1 MTAKTFDP
9 YVMELLASRICHD
22 LISPVGAV
30 NNGVEFLEEMGAD
43 AGEDAIKLISF
54 SAGQAAAKLQGFRLC
69 YGSGG
74 RDPNI
79 KPEDIQKTFAG
90 MIAGDGKIRQLWDPF
105 GPLGPSPLPEG
116 FCKILMGMLL
126 LCQECLPKG
135 GVVMVEPDGE
145 NTKVIAQGTDA
156 LVREKLESALDLSLP
171 SEELDTRLI
180 HAYAMAMIA
189 SKYGLL
195 IRLVEKSSEKITFSL
210 TKATV

>member
-1 MTAKTFDP
+1 MTNQNFDP

-54 SAGQAAAKLQGFRLC
+54 SAAQAAAKLQAFRLC

-79 KPEDIQKTFAG
+79 KPEDVQKTFAG
-90 MIAGDGKIRQLWDPF
+90 VIAGDGKIRQLWDPF

-116 FCKILMGMLL
+116 FCKILMGLLL

-135 GVVMVEPDGE
+135 GAVLVEPDGAH
-145 NTKVIAQGTDA
+145 TKIIAQGTDT
-156 LVREKLESALDLSLP
+156 LIRENLEKALDLSLP
-171 SEELDTRLI
+171 ASELDTRLV
-180 HAYAMAMIA
+180 HAYAISMIA
-189 SKYGLL
+189 SRYHLKISLL
-195 IRLVEKSSEKITFSL
+195 DKSPEKASFSL
-210 TKATV
+210 MKIAV